1 MTEKQLMTSYYVTM
15 AVLILFFAFCTTLD
29 DATRH
34 MLLKEGGPVE
44 VPSAILHFVCFAL
57 VAFKGGYPYFR
68 KYPYFTIMPLVF
80 GMREL
85 DFDKRFT
92 TTGLFKSRFY
102 LRPDV
107 PLHEKII
114 GAIIILTIAVLV
126 VMMLRRHAKVF
137 FIGLRNRS
145 VIAIGAA
152 LTIFLAVSFKTL
164 DGLERKCRGLGLQLN
179 EIVACYSSP
188 AEEILELGIPIIMIL
203 TFIHYFR
210 QQELSSN
217 NPTP

>member
-1 MTEKQLMTSYYVTM
+1 VTEKQVMTSYYVTM
-15 AVLILFFAFCTTLD
+15 ALLILFFAFCTTLD
-29 DATRH
+29 ETTRH

-44 VPSAILHFVCFAL
+44 VPSAILHFVCFSL
-57 VAFKGGYPYFR
+57 VAIRGGYSYFR
-68 KYPYFTIMPLVF
+68 THPYFTIMPLVF

-114 GAIIILTIAVLV
+114 GAIVILTIATLV
-126 VMMLRRHAKVF
+126 VMMIRNHAKGF
-137 FIGLRNRS
+137 FSGLKNRS

-152 LTIFLAVSFKTL
+152 LTIFLAVSSKSL
-164 DGLERKCRGLGLQLN
+164 DGLERKCRGLGFQLN
-179 EIVACYSSP
+179 QVVATYSSP
-188 AEEILELGIPIIMIL
+188 LEEILELGIPIIMIL

-210 QQELSSN
+210 QQQISATSQN
-217 NPTP
+217 S